1 MKELIMFRHCYKNPR
16 VRFHLQDSNMAV
28 AASVEEPVV
37 AAFPGT
43 RKHVIIKRLIRYK
56 FHSRACVIH
65 ITRFPF
71 AFVFIFF
78 SLLSSTPTT
87 SE

>member
-1 MKELIMFRHCYKNPR
+1 MFRHCYKNPR
-16 VRFHLQDSNMAV
+16 VSFRLEDSNVAM
-28 AASVEEPVV
+28 AASTEEPVV
-37 AAFPGT
+37 ASFPGT
-43 RKHVIIKRLIRYK
+43 RKHVILKRLIRYK
-56 FHSRACVIH
+56 FHSRACVMQH